1 MRDLIRMRD
10 YPEPRVI
17 GAFYAQSV
25 SLVEF
30 LTRAKGAKRFAAF
43 VRDGERDSYTASLR
57 RHYGWSFE
65 ELDRR
70 WQRYAF
76 PGEKP
81 AEITTT
87 SGGG

>member
-1 MRDLIRMRD
+1 
-10 YPEPRVI
+10 
-17 GAFYAQSV
+17 
-25 SLVEF
+25 
-30 LTRAKGAKRFAAF
+30 

-57 RHYGWSFE
+57 RHYGWSFA

-76 PGEKP
+76 PGDKP

-87 SGGG
+87 GGGG